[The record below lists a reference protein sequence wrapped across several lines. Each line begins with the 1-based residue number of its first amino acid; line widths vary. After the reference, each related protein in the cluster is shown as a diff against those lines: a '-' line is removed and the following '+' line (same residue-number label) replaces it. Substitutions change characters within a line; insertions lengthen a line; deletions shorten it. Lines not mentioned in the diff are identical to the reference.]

1 MKLELTYTVGFSN
14 TMLGVSADVEFLGG
28 TFELFNEAVDV
39 PALNFN
45 VNNEDNP
52 ILLVDFN

>member
-1 MKLELTYTVGFSN
+1 
-14 TMLGVSADVEFLGG
+14 MLGVSADVEFLGG